1 MSWDITPYTFILFI
15 AAVTSFLWAAY
26 GGYVI
31 RKHGRK
37 RYLIAFVI
45 MTLSGTFWA
54 ILYAIQLASP
64 TLEGKFLAY
73 RIMHIGSLITP
84 PAWLIFALAYTGRES
99 WLTKKTIAA
108 ISFIPFALLVSIPTN
123 PYQLAFTDVYI
134 EFNVAQAVLVTENG
148 PLYLMHLTYSYI
160 IIFIG
165 VILLLTYAV
174 RSSSIVRRQAA
185 LLTIGAVVPTII
197 NITHLFN
204 VPPFGD
210 AVQINLTPISLAFS
224 SIFFGIAI
232 FRYRALDLRPIAS
245 EVVISQMGD
254 GVVVID
260 DMERI
265 VEINPAARQ
274 LFGQDSDVVGSD
286 IRTVIDAYP
295 ELDAT
300 SEGDSYL
307 TSVTTDTGE
316 ILLQLTRSP
325 LYIDDAIA
333 GWVVLASDVTV
344 REEQRRALT
353 AQNERLDTFASIIS
367 HDLQTPLSVISGY
380 TTLAEETGDPE
391 HFETIRRTVSE
402 IETFR
407 QDLLALAKQGQV
419 VTEPQPVSLKM
430 VVADVAN
437 RVTTDELTVRN
448 DADAVVLADHP
459 RLRQII
465 DNLLRNARDH
475 NTGPVTVTV
484 RTTPDGFVV
493 EDDGAGISSSI
504 RDTLFDVGISTNPD
518 GSGFGLAIVREIV
531 DAHGWSIDVTE
542 SDTGGT
548 RFEITNVS
556 FTDDPLEQHN

>member
-165 VILLLTYAV
+165 VILLLIYAV
-174 RSSSIVRRQAA
+174 RSPSIVRRQAI
-185 LLTIGAVVPTII
+185 LLTVGAVVPTVI
-197 NITHLFN
+197 NIIHLLN
-204 VPPFGD
+204 VPPLGS

-224 SIFFGIAI
+224 SVFFGIAI

-254 GVVVID
+254 GVIVID
-260 DMERI
+260 QNETV
-265 VEINPAARQ
+265 VEINPAAKR
-274 LFGQDSDVVGSD
+274 LFGVDDVAIGSD
-286 IRTVIDAYP
+286 IQTIIDAYP
-295 ELDAT
+295 KLRAAT
-300 SEGDSYL
+300 EEDPHL
-307 TSVTTDTGE
+307 ISVANDTGMK
-316 ILLQLTRSP
+316 LLQLTRSS
-325 LYIDDAIA
+325 LSIDTVTV
-333 GWVVLASDVTV
+333 GWVILCRDVTV
-344 REEQRRALT
+344 QEEQRRELA
-353 AQNERLDTFASIIS
+353 AQNEQLDAFASSIS

-380 TTLAEETGDPE
+380 ATLAEETGDPT
-391 HFETIRRTVSE
+391 HFETIRKTVTE

-407 QDLLALAKQGQV
+407 DELLALAKQGQT
-419 VTEPQPVSLKM
+419 VTDPTPVQLAD
-430 VVADVAN
+430 VVAEAADRIA
-437 RVTTDELTVRN
+437 TDSLTIVN
-448 DADAVVLADHP
+448 HADAVVLAD
-459 RLRQII
+459 RLRLQQVI

-475 NTGPVTVTV
+475 STGPVIVTV
-484 RTTPDGFVV
+484 RTTATGFVV
-493 EDDGAGISSSI
+493 EDDGPGVPESI
-504 RDTLFDVGISTNPD
+504 RESLFDVGVTTHSG
-518 GSGFGLAIVREIV
+518 GSGFGLGIVRRIV
-531 DAHGWSIDVTE
+531 EAHG
-542 SDTGGT
+542 
-548 RFEITNVS
+548 
-556 FTDDPLEQHN
+556 

>member
-31 RKHGRK
+31 RKYGRK

-165 VILLLTYAV
+165 VILLLIYAV
-174 RSSSIVRRQAA
+174 RSPSIVRRQAI
-185 LLTIGAVVPTII
+185 LLTVGAVVPTVI
-197 NITHLFN
+197 NIIHLLN
-204 VPPFGD
+204 VPPLGS

-224 SIFFGIAI
+224 SVFFGIAI

-254 GVVVID
+254 GVIVID
-260 DMERI
+260 QNETV
-265 VEINPAARQ
+265 VEINPAAKR
-274 LFGQDSDVVGSD
+274 LFGVDDVAIGSD
-286 IRTVIDAYP
+286 IQTIIDAYP
-295 ELDAT
+295 KLRAAT
-300 SEGDSYL
+300 EEDPHL
-307 TSVTTDTGE
+307 ISVANDTGMK
-316 ILLQLTRSP
+316 LLQLTRSS
-325 LYIDDAIA
+325 LSIDTVTV
-333 GWVVLASDVTV
+333 GWVILCRDVTV
-344 REEQRRALT
+344 QEEQRRELA
-353 AQNERLDTFASIIS
+353 AQNEQLDAFASSIS

-380 TTLAEETGDPE
+380 ATLAEETGDPT
-391 HFETIRRTVSE
+391 HFETIRKTVTE

-407 QDLLALAKQGQV
+407 DELLALAKQGQT
-419 VTEPQPVSLKM
+419 VTDPTPVQLAD
-430 VVADVAN
+430 VVAEAADRIA
-437 RVTTDELTVRN
+437 TDSLTIVN
-448 DADAVVLADHP
+448 HADAVVLAD
-459 RLRQII
+459 RLRLQQVI

-475 NTGPVTVTV
+475 STGPVIVTV
-484 RTTPDGFVV
+484 RTTATGFVV
-493 EDDGAGISSSI
+493 EDDGPGVPESI
-504 RDTLFDVGISTNPD
+504 RESLFDVGVTTHSG
-518 GSGFGLAIVREIV
+518 GSGFGLGIVRRIV
-531 DAHGWSIDVTE
+531 EAHGWSISVTE
-542 SDTGGT
+542 RDGGGA
-548 RFEITNVS
+548 RFTIEGVS
-556 FTDDPLEQHN
+556 FAEAPANQS